1 MNTNNSNEGEK
12 NRDNQIVEIDGSG
25 IDIHIINK
33 QGNPERPWLTTVT
46 DVYSRKIIAY
56 YLSFKN
62 K

>member
-12 NRDNQIVEIDGSG
+12 NHDNQIVEIDGSG

>member
-12 NRDNQIVEIDGSG
+12 NHGNQIFEIDTCG

>member
-12 NRDNQIVEIDGSG
+12 NHDNQIVEIDGSV
-25 IDIHIINK
+25 IDIHIINT

-46 DVYSRKIIAY
+46 DVYSRKIIAC
-56 YLSFKN
+56 YLSFKS

>member
-12 NRDNQIVEIDGSG
+12 NHDSQIVEIDGSG